1 VNLSWSQG
9 KGTVLPGYMHS
20 PNLFGINFKTNSPGF
35 LFVFGGQP
43 DIKKMAHEGGWL
55 SKNDTL
61 INSAFQQKFNQT
73 INFRAQVEPFKEFRI
88 DVVANRVYT
97 SNFSAYLR
105 RTGTEPNV
113 ELKPFSSMTTGNFNI
128 NFVGLKTFFQKSEKL
143 FNDFKSVRYE
153 VAKRVADGNSNSQG
167 INDTT
172 GYPSGYN
179 SLSQEVLMYSF
190 MAAYMGKNPK
200 TMKVNSPFLT
210 IPLPNW
216 QLRYNG
222 LTKIKAM
229 AKVFQNFS
237 INHHYVCTYSI
248 GSYRTNILYK
258 KDDKGNPTEIDLLG
272 NFIHQNEIGQVSMAE
287 NFNPL
292 IGFDMTLTNSL
303 MIRVD
308 YKKGRSLALSF
319 ANNQITEMSS
329 NELSV
334 SAGYRF
340 KDLKI
345 GINFSGMKRQI
356 VSDMNVTVGFA
367 MRDNT
372 TTLRKI
378 AENHNQI
385 SSGMLNFSINAA
397 ADYQISSMVGIKLY
411 YNHIINRPYI
421 STQFQNSNVEAGIS
435 VRLMLT
441 Q

>member
-1 VNLSWSQG
+1 MS
-9 KGTVLPGYMHS
+9 
-20 PNLFGINFKTNSPGF
+20 
-35 LFVFGGQP
+35 
-43 DIKKMAHEGGWL
+43 
-55 SKNDTL
+55 
-61 INSAFQQKFNQT
+61 
-73 INFRAQVEPFKEFRI
+73 
-88 DVVANRVYT
+88 
-97 SNFSAYLR
+97 
-105 RTGTEPNV
+105 
-113 ELKPFSSMTTGNFNI
+113 
-128 NFVGLKTFFQKSEKL
+128 
-143 FNDFKSVRYE
+143 
-153 VAKRVADGNSNSQG
+153 
-167 INDTT
+167 
-172 GYPSGYN
+172 
-179 SLSQEVLMYSF
+179 
-190 MAAYMGKNPK
+190 AYMGKNPK
-200 TMKVNSPFLT
+200 TMKVNSPFLNV
-210 IPLPNW
+210 PLPNW

-237 INHHYVCTYSI
+237 INHNYVCTYSI
-248 GSYRTNILYK
+248 GNYRTNILYK
-258 KDDKGNPTEIDLLG
+258 EDNGNPTELDPLG
-272 NFIHQNEIGQVSMAE
+272 NFIPQNEIAQISMVE

-303 MIRVD
+303 MIKVD
-308 YKKGRSLALSF
+308 YKRGRNLALSF

-345 GINFSGMKRQI
+345 GVNFSGMKRQI
-356 VSDMNVTVGFA
+356 VSDMNVTVGFS

-378 AENHNQI
+378 AENVNQI

-411 YNHIINRPYI
+411 YNHIINKPYI